1 MEKAGRKK
9 ESGSILRYVHDKCLH
24 WFILHYSSVLWF
36 KLVQLL
42 GRGCAGFVDFSTSKS
57 AKNCLYCQ
65 FEAGKWANCEF
76 IALCEFFFLTY
87 FCVNPYVQ
95 LKTNL
100 FAFMGF
106 SKLKPQCLKSFK
118 NFYIDLFTKNF
129 STHRI
134 IQATFQ

>member
-1 MEKAGRKK
+1 MTSVCTGLFCITPVYFGLDWFSYWDVDVQGLLTFRLANQLKIACIA
-9 ESGSILRYVHDKCLH
+9 SLRLANGQIVN
-24 WFILHYSSVLWF
+24 
-36 KLVQLL
+36 LL
-42 GRGCAGFVDFSTSKS
+42 LFAS
-57 AKNCLYCQ
+57 
-65 FEAGKWANCEF
+65 
-76 IALCEFFFLTY
+76 FFFLTY